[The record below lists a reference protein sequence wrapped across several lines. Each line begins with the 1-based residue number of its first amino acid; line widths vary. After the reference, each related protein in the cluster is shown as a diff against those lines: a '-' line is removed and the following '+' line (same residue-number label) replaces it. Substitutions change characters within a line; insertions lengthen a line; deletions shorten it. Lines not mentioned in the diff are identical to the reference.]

1 METTME
7 MYGGKVYGVEVSPYG
22 REHGYL
28 DYYTLAKILGDVIL
42 NNNLMTIDGLEWE
55 LVSGEDSYGCNV
67 DGEPCDIESDE
78 CYDIYHIDVYQTYII
93 SESGYQFLNRYTDE
107 IVYYNEE
114 LDLYLWG
121 ITHFGTSW
129 DYVLTDIKVKERD
142 EACL

>member
-7 MYGGKVYGVEVSPYG
+7 MYGGKVYGVEVSHYG

-28 DYYTLAKILGDVIL
+28 DYYTLSKILGDVIL

-55 LVSGEDSYGCNV
+55 LVSGEDSYGC
-67 DGEPCDIESDE
+67 
-78 CYDIYHIDVYQTYII
+78 DVYQTYII

-142 EACL
+142 ESCL

>member
-7 MYGGKVYGVEVSPYG
+7 MYGGKVYGVEVSHYG

-28 DYYTLAKILGDVIL
+28 DYYTLSKILGDAIL

-55 LVSGEDSYGCNV
+55 LVSGEDSYGC
-67 DGEPCDIESDE
+67 
-78 CYDIYHIDVYQTYII
+78 DVYQTYII
-93 SESGYQFLNRYTDE
+93 SEYGYQFLNRYTDE

>member
-7 MYGGKVYGVEVSPYG
+7 MYGGKIYGVEVSQYG

-28 DYYTLAKILGDVIL
+28 DYRTLARILEDVIL
-42 NNNLMTIDGLEWE
+42 NNNLMTLKGLEWE
-55 LVSGEDSYGCNV
+55 LVSGEDSYGCDI

-78 CYDIYHIDVYQTYII
+78 CCNIYPIDIYQTYII
-93 SESGYQFLNRYTDE
+93 SETGYHFLNRYTDE

-129 DYVLTDIKVKERD
+129 DYVLTNIKIKER
-142 EACL
+142 E

>member
-7 MYGGKVYGVEVSPYG
+7 MYGGKVYGVEVSHYG

-28 DYYTLAKILGDVIL
+28 DYYTLSKILGDVIL
-42 NNNLMTIDGLEWE
+42 NNNLMTFDGLEWE
-55 LVSGEDSYGCNV
+55 LVSGEDSYGC
-67 DGEPCDIESDE
+67 
-78 CYDIYHIDVYQTYII
+78 DVYQTYII
-93 SESGYQFLNRYTDE
+93 SESGYHFLNRYTDE

-129 DYVLTDIKVKERD
+129 DYVLTDIKVKER
-142 EACL
+142 E